1 MGARIVKLWMTVT
14 IALALGA
21 GGAAAQEAAQ
31 APAPTKERVE
41 DRLRRIDTFL
51 NISSAAA
58 KIKESDSAKAKA
70 QREQAVAKY
79 EEARAQAANG
89 GYAAASESLTQAWRL
104 MYEAVNLVDESAST
118 HAKKKRHFA
127 ARQESVKALLAAQR
141 RVWEEK
147 HGTNKNAVAA
157 SAEKLKAEAERL
169 LAADKV
175 DEALAVLKEA
185 YNKITDSLIEMR
197 QGETKERLLTFATP
211 EDEYKYEREKNLSL
225 RALVDEMVEQKKPD
239 ESAMAR
245 IREFVAEGER
255 AGKRAEST
263 AASGKFAEAIEE
275 MGLSTREYIK
285 AIRAA
290 GVYIP
295 G

>member
-1 MGARIVKLWMTVT
+1 MGARIVKLWMTVA

-21 GGAAAQEAAQ
+21 GDAAAQQAAQ

-41 DRLRRIDTFL
+41 DRLQRIDTFL

-104 MYEAVNLVDESAST
+104 MYEAVNLLEESSST
-118 HAKKKRHFA
+118 HAKKKQHFA
-127 ARQESVKALLAAQR
+127 ARLESVKALLAAQN
-141 RVWEEK
+141 RVWKEK
-147 HGTNKNAVAA
+147 HGAQKNAVATG
-157 SAEKLKAEAERL
+157 AEKLKAEAENL
-169 LAADKV
+169 LALDHV
-175 DEALAVLKEA
+175 DEALAKLKEA
-185 YNKITDSLIEMR
+185 YNKTTDSLIEMR
-197 QGETKERLLTFATP
+197 QGETKERLLTFSTP

-225 RALVDEMVEQKKPD
+225 RALVDEMIEQKKPD
-239 ESAMAR
+239 ENALAR

-255 AGKRAEST
+255 AGTRAEST
-263 AASGKFAEAIEE
+263 AASGKFSEAIEE
-275 MGLSTREYIK
+275 MGLSTKEYIK